1 MSLSSK
7 SVSNSIL
14 SSLESIKT
22 EVQFPCEERRF
33 ILLCHIQLET
43 SHEVKPSPKA
53 DQINP
58 FCYQTYSIPHES
70 NICKIK
76 MILRKKSLKLRAFQ
90 HLHE

>member
-53 DQINP
+53 DQN
-58 FCYQTYSIPHES
+58 ES
-70 NICKIK
+70 FLLPNIFNTSREQY
-76 MILRKKSLKLRAFQ
+76 LQ
-90 HLHE
+90 N